1 MRSRVPA
8 RKVCAMGST
17 GIRTRVK
24 RPFGRARRSAA
35 RYVGTGS
42 STVDAADSVRS
53 LLRRKPEVTYSSC
66 VSPGRTSVTVTWRS
80 VTGAVERSMRFRL
93 AGPTMVV
100 ALVKAG
106 VSNAMPLAAGTVVQ
120 S

>member
-1 MRSRVPA
+1 M
-8 RKVCAMGST
+8 
-17 GIRTRVK
+17 
-24 RPFGRARRSAA
+24 
-35 RYVGTGS
+35 GTGS

-66 VSPGRTSVTVTWRS
+66 VSPGLTSVTVTWRS
-80 VTGAVERSMRFRL
+80 VTGAVDRSMRLRL
-93 AGPTMVV
+93 AGPTIVV

-106 VSNAMPLAAGTVVQ
+106 VSNAMPLADGTVVQ